1 NQFRSLLLPE
11 SFDYLNWL
19 HDEEE
24 KEEADKIPNPTKF
37 NEGAWTETE
46 EAALLKALMTH
57 KWNEHSAISKIIS
70 TRSIAQIGKKMY
82 SLARKPKIFKET
94 SAFKIQLR
102 QKATQL
108 WSEHY
113 DEKNRN
119 QDESDSY
126 AKQVQPELEEEQPEK
141 IEETDNKKENGLV
154 IGEEEENGLLI
165 EKEEPT
171 GEVFELESIKTKDS
185 EPIEST
191 NIVDSILEPEPFKDV
206 TEAAITDEDH
216 IYTTLLNE
224 TLKTDVTIEY
234 NDEDLMGIV
243 EHDSVTNEF
252 GVASHAEEKIINAV
266 AETVHEENTIL
277 DFGDDKMK
285 ESASEVK
292 MEDTVAG
299 ITCENSQMED
309 YTVSEEVPS
318 HSNNVKNEHA
328 IFLDK
333 KAVAEAAVVSKPVVK
348 KRTRKP
354 SNKKVVPLKSPIK
367 LNPSAIVP
375 KKPKRTY
382 TRKSTIPRSSTPVN
396 IDEDV
401 SILSSSPSDE
411 ANSTKDSINIMS
423 SSSEDSVQSLISSVP
438 SINSTESDV
447 SIKIKDGKSNDSIVH
462 LSPEDEGKMII
473 GSNSIESGA
482 DDGVGVIKEWEKKA
496 CPAIFE
502 KVTLLNPEKRYI
514 KLKKSLTIALRRN
527 PGITIEEMNT
537 KFGQEFSTSSIEQV
551 EAILKKDY
559 DNFSVAT
566 KPRKKKTLKSFSSV
580 EYDEMEFLKKLVLT
594 SSGRKRK
601 IRSDEGEW
609 IDANEVEGRV
619 ISHEPVKPPVK
630 EKRKRK
636 TPFAEDLNSTEDPFR
651 LILLNDYD
659 CDHSRSNHNH
669 KYTEEEEYLKV
680 SAPFRVEM
688 CSSVILLMDLHSHLH
703 SSEIIGLLGGKFEE
717 LTAPSAPSVQSA
729 ESDPLLNVMPTLKI
743 NFGFPCSTS
752 HSTGTQVDVD
762 PLSEMEAGEYFETK
776 SVRMAGWYHSHPNF
790 EPNPSVR
797 DLETQIM
804 YQGLFKNSQPGSD
817 IEPFVGVIVNPYL
830 AVTESSS
837 HLECFYVAPNLD
849 PLLSEN
855 DRIPYRIPIQR
866 IPFNPETF
874 PDLLNRMREIL
885 FKADS
890 SPDRLDMNKN
900 AQPGVKRIDKL
911 FKSLQFHGELN
922 EEQMDQIKDLFK

>member
-1 NQFRSLLLPE
+1 
-11 SFDYLNWL
+11 
-19 HDEEE
+19 
-24 KEEADKIPNPTKF
+24 
-37 NEGAWTETE
+37 
-46 EAALLKALMTH
+46 M
-57 KWNEHSAISKIIS
+57 
-70 TRSIAQIGKKMY
+70 
-82 SLARKPKIFKET
+82 
-94 SAFKIQLR
+94 
-102 QKATQL
+102 
-108 WSEHY
+108 
-113 DEKNRN
+113 
-119 QDESDSY
+119 
-126 AKQVQPELEEEQPEK
+126 QPELEEEQPEK
-141 IEETDNKKENGLV
+141 IEETDTK
-154 IGEEEENGLLI
+154 EENGLLI

-171 GEVFELESIKTKDS
+171 DEVFELESIKTKDS

-191 NIVDSILEPEPFKDV
+191 NIVGSILEPEPSKDV
-206 TEAAITDEDH
+206 TEAEITDEDH

-234 NDEDLMGIV
+234 NDEDLMEIV
-243 EHDSVTNEF
+243 EHDSVTNGF
-252 GVASHAEEKIINAV
+252 GVAGHAEEESNNAA

-277 DFGDDKMK
+277 ELGDDKMK
-285 ESASEVK
+285 KSASEVK
-292 MEDTVAG
+292 MEDSVAG
-299 ITCENSQMED
+299 ITCENSKMED

-318 HSNNVKNEHA
+318 HSNNVKNEDA
-328 IFLDK
+328 IFLDE
-333 KAVAEAAVVSKPVVK
+333 KAVAEVVVGKPVVK
-348 KRTRKP
+348 RRIRKP

-438 SINSTESDV
+438 SIDIDSDKSIKSTESEV
-447 SIKIKDGKSNDSIVH
+447 SIKIKDSKSNDSIVH
-462 LSPEDEGKMII
+462 LSPEDEDKMII
-473 GSNSIESGA
+473 GSNSIESDA

-502 KVTLLNPEKRYI
+502 KVTLLNPEKRYM

-559 DNFSVAT
+559 DNFSIAT

-636 TPFAEDLNSTEDPFR
+636 TPFVEDLNSTEDPFR

-717 LTAPSAPSVQSA
+717 LTVSSSSPSPAKSA
-729 ESDPLLNVMPTLKI
+729 ESDPLLNVLPTLKI

-885 FKADS
+885 FKAES